1 MLSIKSLALTGL
13 ASLIIGFISG
23 YSYRSDRA
31 HIEQLEIIQATL
43 EQENDALYSQ
53 LEKEHEYQEKQKEIS
68 AKTQDDL
75 QALQSSYDSALADIE
90 RLRKS
95 NSANKCPATLPTDT
109 RPTAGYAE
117 TGQDKSSRNSD
128 ERYQSAIAVM
138 NELKDCDTIAH
149 RYNELIK
156 LYQSVQD

>member
-1 MLSIKSLALTGL
+1 MFSIKSIAVTGL

-23 YSYRSDRA
+23 YSYRSDQA
-31 HIEQLEIIQATL
+31 KIEQFEVIRASL
-43 EQENDALYSQ
+43 EQENDALYRQ
-53 LEKEHEYQEKQKEIS
+53 LDKEREYQVKQKEIS
-68 AKTQDDL
+68 AKAQDDL

-95 NSANKCPATLPTDT
+95 NSANHCPATLPADT

-117 TGQDKSSRNSD
+117 TGQDKSPRNSD

-156 LYQSVQD
+156 LYNSIRD

>member
-13 ASLIIGFISG
+13 ASLIIGFIAG

-95 NSANKCPATLPTDT
+95 SANKCPATLPADT

-117 TGQDKSSRNSD
+117 TGQDKSPRSGD

-156 LYQSVQD
+156 LYNSIRD